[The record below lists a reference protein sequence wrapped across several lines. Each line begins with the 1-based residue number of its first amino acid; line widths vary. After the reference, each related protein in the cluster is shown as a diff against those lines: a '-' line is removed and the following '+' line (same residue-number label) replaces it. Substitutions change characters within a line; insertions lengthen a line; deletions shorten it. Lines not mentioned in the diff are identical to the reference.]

1 MIMAGKTILCI
12 LLSVVLVCSLSGCHQ
27 AKEKDIN
34 EEMGVE
40 EIKEKN
46 IYEGMSFE
54 EFKEINPEESY
65 FQYYGGYLFGKT
77 NDGDHYVAQLS
88 DDCRVI
94 SKVSC
99 YEEESID
106 DSDAT
111 FEKIKEGMTVE
122 QVVSMVGI
130 PEGSY
135 TSGMITL
142 AFRSNTEAQYWVY
155 FRQAS
160 TEKPTEYYVSSVN
173 KFN

>member
-1 MIMAGKTILCI
+1 MLG
-12 LLSVVLVCSLSGCHQ
+12 GCH
-27 AKEKDIN
+27 
-34 EEMGVE
+34 EEPE
-40 EIKEKN
+40 QN

-54 EFKEINPEESY
+54 EFMAKNSEESY
-65 FQYYGGYLFGKT
+65 FAYIGYLFTKDNEG
-77 NDGDHYVAQLS
+77 NHVVARLS
-88 DDCRVI
+88 DDCTVI
-94 SKVSC
+94 TKVTR
-99 YEEESID
+99 YEAKSIGNSDES
-106 DSDAT
+106 
-111 FEKIKEGMTVE
+111 FVKIKEGMSVE
-122 QVVSMVGI
+122 QIVSMVGI